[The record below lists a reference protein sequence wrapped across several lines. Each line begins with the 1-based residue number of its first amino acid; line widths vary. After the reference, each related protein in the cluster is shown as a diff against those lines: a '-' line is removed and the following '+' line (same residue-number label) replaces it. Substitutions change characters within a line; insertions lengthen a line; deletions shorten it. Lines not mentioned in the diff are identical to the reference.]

1 MLMKGTA
8 VGNLAWGNGNIT
20 LISSLSMMA
29 TFLMCST
36 SWGFV
41 SILHLANGL
50 SRVISFVTPG
60 VFFQVL
66 ESILQDL
73 YTKLQQAD
81 IG

>member
-66 ESILQDL
+66 ESISQDL